1 MVYNA
6 DFISH
11 DEPIVINYLTGAG
24 FQNYLENLGDIAKP
38 IWQEIKAT
46 IENFAPSLVGISC
59 KSQNFA
65 SASKVAQLAKTV
77 NQDMV
82 VVIGGPHP
90 SIQKTEV
97 LKEECFDIAVF
108 GEGEMTIIDVLEAQE
123 GHKALA
129 EIPGIAYRQ
138 GGEVIVNASR
148 ELMSNLD
155 ILPFPISSAPQV
167 LKDYSR
173 YPKEA
178 FRNIFATRG
187 CPYNC
192 SFCGSRYIWTR
203 KPRFRSVANVIQEIK
218 ELQKLRLNWIHFDDD
233 TFGIKKEYI
242 KELADALVRQCPDI
256 SWSCELHVKLVDPE
270 IIGLMKKAGCKAIQI
285 GVESGNNE
293 ILKDIR
299 KGITIE
305 DAINAARIIKKA
317 NIALEVFFMVG
328 FPQETEATLN
338 DTITAMRKIPCDTI
352 NYSIF
357 TPYPGTEIFA
367 YCQQQGMIPDDY
379 DLSMFNHQSPVN
391 YFCPQIPREKFHTL
405 IRMMEREIVRLNSY
419 KRLKRFLSY
428 EGYLKIKD
436 KGILN
441 SFARLSSYLGELLRT
456 RK

>member
-38 IWQEIKAT
+38 IWQEIRAT
-46 IENFAPSLVGISC
+46 IEDFAPRLVGISC

-77 NQDMV
+77 NPDMV

-90 SIQKTEV
+90 SIQKTAV

-138 GGEVIVNASR
+138 GGDVIVNASR
-148 ELMSNLD
+148 ELMINLD

-299 KGITIE
+299 KGITID

-328 FPQETEATLN
+328 FPQETEDTLN
-338 DTITAMRKIPCDTI
+338 DTIKAMRKIPCDTI

-441 SFARLSSYLGELLRT
+441 SFARLSSYLCELLRT